1 MKNRIF
7 MYLFIFAVL
16 IIIFQFVNSKNIL
29 DDYEKRMNK
38 MDERELVYKD
48 SLRLADEKNFDLMH
62 FQLEFNDEAMTFFEN
77 QGYSISEL
85 VPFIKDELLS
95 LNVYEGD
102 DHPLVPYA
110 SMTGNKM
117 MINEIRLLNSKWIIA
132 NFSDGKNWGE
142 MLLGYS
148 IERTDEKDELKFNLI
163 DYVYYR

>member
-1 MKNRIF
+1 MKYRIF

-29 DDYEKRMNK
+29 DDYEKKLNRFE
-38 MDERELVYKD
+38 EREVVYKD
-48 SLRLADEKNFDLMH
+48 SIKQAEEKNFDLMH
-62 FQLEFNDEAMTFFEN
+62 FQLEFNDEAMSYFEN
-77 QGYSISEL
+77 QGYKISEL
-85 VPFIKDELLS
+85 APFIKDELLS

-102 DHPLVPYA
+102 DHPIVPYA

-117 MINEIRLLNSKWIIA
+117 LINEIRLLNNKWIIA

-142 MLLGYS
+142 MLIEYK
-148 IERTDEKDELKFNLI
+148 IERSDEKDELKFNLL